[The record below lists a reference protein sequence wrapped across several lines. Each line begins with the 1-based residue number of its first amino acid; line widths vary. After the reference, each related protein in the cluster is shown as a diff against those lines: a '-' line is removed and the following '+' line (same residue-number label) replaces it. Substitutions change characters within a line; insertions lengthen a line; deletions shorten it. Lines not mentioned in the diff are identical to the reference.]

1 MEELDGQYSEED
13 GRASVTFIRSYP
25 VPASDVWDAVSTSE
39 GFEGWFPSAVVI
51 DHAAGT
57 VTLSGDPRQASSA
70 TTERITEWEPPLRW
84 AFEWGEDTL
93 EFRVEGSEADA
104 ELTLRNWLGDRN
116 AAARNAA
123 GWHVCLAE
131 LALKLGGSEPGGPHR
146 NGALAWQPLYDAY
159 VREGLPFGAPIPGQ
173 G

>member
-13 GRASVTFIRSYP
+13 DRASVTFVRSYP
-25 VPASDVWDAVSTSE
+25 VAAEAVWAAVSTSE
-39 GFEGWFPSAVVI
+39 GFAGWFPSAVVI
-51 DHAAGT
+51 DHEART
-57 VTLSGDPRQASSA
+57 VTLSGDPNQPPSV
-70 TTERITEWEPPLRW
+70 ERIALWEPPLRW

-93 EFRVEGSEADA
+93 EFRVEGSVTDS

-131 LALKLGGSEPGGPHR
+131 LAARLGGGEPGGPHSA
-146 NGALAWQPLYDAY
+146 GALEWQPLYDGY
-159 VREGLPFGAPIPGQ
+159 IREGLPFGAPIPGH

>member
-13 GRASVTFIRSYP
+13 SRGSVTFVRSYP
-25 VPASDVWDAVSTSE
+25 VPASQVWAAVSTP
-39 GFEGWFPSAVVI
+39 GGLDGWFPSRVEV
-51 DHAAGT
+51 DHGAGT
-57 VTLSGDPRQASSA
+57 VMLSGDPHQPPS
-70 TTERITEWEPPLRW
+70 TERITAWEPPTRW

-93 EFRVEGSEADA
+93 EFHVQGSETDA
-104 ELTLRNWLGDRN
+104 ELTLRDWLGDRN

-131 LALKLGGSEPGGPHR
+131 LAVKLGGGEPGGPHSA
-146 NGALAWQPLYDAY
+146 GALEWQPLYDGY